1 MAPKL
6 PPEHL
11 DQLVLRAILREWAI
25 LNENCFGYALAPP
38 VVRLIEGRSLLGRW
52 VGATRVLELSRAL
65 VYEQPWNA
73 VVEVL
78 KHEAAH
84 QYVEES
90 LGVRDEVAHG
100 PVFQDVCRRFHI
112 DPGAVGLP
120 SALDAN
126 AEPGAGKS
134 RVVERVAKL
143 LALATSANEHEAE
156 TAMNAAQRLMLE
168 HNLSEVSRPE
178 RRFVSRLLAPAVPRL
193 EEARTRIGGLL
204 SAHFFV
210 EVIILSVWMPAEG
223 RHGRAI
229 EVTGTPENVEM
240 AEYVY
245 AFLDRTA
252 DALWAEHKRAH
263 GVRGDRDRRAFRA
276 GVMAGFH
283 AKLDAERGRAVAKGL
298 VWVGDPRLKTHQR
311 ARYPRVHTSAYGG
324 SGDTS
329 ARLHGR
335 EAGKKVV
342 LHRGVGDSPG
352 GGGSGGRL
360 LGSGG

>member
-1 MAPKL
+1 MAPKPSL
-6 PPEHL
+6 EYL

-25 LNENCFGYALAPP
+25 LNENYFGQALAPP
-38 VVRLIEGRSLLGRW
+38 VVRLFEGRSVLGRW
-52 VGATRVLELSRAL
+52 VAATRVLELSRAL
-65 VYEQPWNA
+65 VYEQPWNV

-84 QYVEES
+84 QYVDEH
-90 LGVRDEVAHG
+90 LGVRDETAHG

-112 DPGAVGLP
+112 DPSAVGVP
-120 SALDAN
+120 AAADPEAT
-126 AEPGAGKS
+126 ARS

-168 HNLSEVSRPE
+168 HNLSDVARGD

-223 RHGRAI
+223 RNGRAI
-229 EVTGTPENVEM
+229 EVTGTPENVDM

-276 GVMAGFH
+276 GVVGGFY
-283 AKLDAERGRAVAKGL
+283 AKLEAERGRAVTRGL
-298 VWVGDPRLKTHQR
+298 VWVGDPQLKTHQR
-311 ARYPRVHTSAYGG
+311 ARYPRVSMSTYRG
-324 SGDTS
+324 SGDAS
-329 ARLHGR
+329 ARHFGR

-342 LHRGVGDSPG
+342 LHRGVGGEG
-352 GGGSGGRL
+352 GGAGGGGRL

>member
-1 MAPKL
+1 MSPSPDL
-6 PPEHL
+6 LETPGRQPNPTLEL
-11 DQLVLRAILREWAI
+11 GQRAIGPTLD
-25 LNENCFGYALAPP
+25 
-38 VVRLIEGRSLLGRW
+38 LGKNDDVARPTA
-52 VGATRVLELSRAL
+52 GTGAL
-65 VYEQPWNA
+65 VA
-73 VVEVL
+73 ICVVMGILSLAFLIPKSLEGSAADP
-78 KHEAAH
+78 EATA
-84 QYVEES
+84 
-90 LGVRDEVAHG
+90 R
-100 PVFQDVCRRFHI
+100 
-112 DPGAVGLP
+112 
-120 SALDAN
+120 
-126 AEPGAGKS
+126 S

-168 HNLSEVSRPE
+168 HNLSDVARGD

-223 RHGRAI
+223 RNGRAI
-229 EVTGTPENVEM
+229 EVTGTPENVDM

-276 GVMAGFH
+276 GVVGGFY
-283 AKLDAERGRAVAKGL
+283 AKLEAERGRAVTRGL
-298 VWVGDPRLKTHQR
+298 VWVGDPQLKTHQR
-311 ARYPRVHTSAYGG
+311 ARYPRVSMNTYRG
-324 SGDTS
+324 SGDAS
-329 ARLHGR
+329 ARHFGR

-342 LHRGVGDSPG
+342 LHRGVGGEG
-352 GGGSGGRL
+352 GGAGGGGRL